1 MMDKAQVIFKLNRKI
16 LKPNNVLNRLERIMS
31 KKIISENSN
40 EVATFWTYFINI
52 SIPTTIILSNPIPFL
67 LSNFFV
73 YYKIFQSSRK
83 VEKYRFNTMVLSLYL
98 PLFHLGFSVMNFFSE
113 GLVNYY
119 AGLFCML
126 VFLTG
131 GAH

>member
-1 MMDKAQVIFKLNRKI
+1 
-16 LKPNNVLNRLERIMS
+16 MS
-31 KKIISENSN
+31 KKIISENFN
-40 EVATFWTYFINI
+40 EVAAFWTYFINI

-98 PLFHLGFSVMNFFSE
+98 PLFHLGFSLMYFFSE

-119 AGLFCML
+119 AGLFCM
-126 VFLTG
+126 VIFLTG